1 VNEGRDRVLFLD
13 ALRGLAVLLMMEQ
26 HLGVWLWRGPSP
38 GERTPS
44 LLLGFNA
51 LGGMAAPLFVTLAG
65 CGAALAVSRA
75 KESGGAMDL
84 RSIRR
89 GLVLMVFG
97 YLLSWLT
104 PSWFTM
110 RSWFVLHMMG
120 FAFMLTPLWRRL
132 PTGGLLGLAAAVIG
146 ATPIVQWWMDTPR
159 MLTNDRMA
167 LRPPFEGLAGGHLR
181 VALLEGQFPILPWL
195 ALFLV
200 GMVVGRRVAA
210 GDLGGI
216 RRLAKQ
222 VLGVGVGLAMIGYA
236 GRYTPGLGFLME
248 GWLRR
253 LAALPLGFFPATSA
267 VITLLLAGVLWL
279 IVFAAAI
286 SERAPLSGRSWWV
299 CLGRSSLT
307 LLLVHVVVFREL
319 TRPVGL
325 WQAMSAEAAL
335 ATIGAWLVLCALLAR
350 VWAGVGFRFGAEWLL
365 RRVAG

>member
-1 VNEGRDRVLFLD
+1 VHERRDRVLFLD

-38 GERTPS
+38 GERTPA

-75 KESGGAMDL
+75 KESAGAMDL
-84 RSIRR
+84 RSVRR
-89 GLVLMVFG
+89 GLVLMGFG
-97 YLLSWLT
+97 YLLSVMT
-104 PSWFTM
+104 PSWFTT

-120 FAFMLTPLWRRL
+120 FAFTLTPLWRRL

-146 ATPIVQWWMDTPR
+146 ATPIVQQWMGTPR

-167 LRPPFEGLAGGHLR
+167 LKPPFEALAGGHLR

-210 GDLGGI
+210 GDFVGI

-222 VLGVGVGLAMIGYA
+222 VLAIGVGLAMIGYA
-236 GRYTPGLGFLME
+236 GRYAPGLGFLAE
-248 GWLRR
+248 GGWRR
-253 LAALPLGFFPATSA
+253 LVGLPLGFFPATSA
-267 VITLLLAGVLWL
+267 VITLLMGGVLWL

-286 SERAPLSGRSWWV
+286 SERAPIGERSWWV
-299 CLGRSSLT
+299 CLGRASLT
-307 LLLVHVVVFREL
+307 LLLVHVVLFREL
-319 TRPVGL
+319 TRPIGL

-335 ATIGAWLVLCALLAR
+335 AIIGAWLVACVLLAR
-350 VWAGVGFRFGAEWLL
+350 VWARVGFRFGAEWLL